1 MIKAGPGTRRAQ
13 YIKES
18 FEDYSGLKLALEKK
32 KSVSFYIYPPVLA
45 DVQRA
50 RQGGTYF
57 HQGAFVRFK
66 RDEVE
71 IGLGS
76 THSPAIKEIF
86 LKNTGQ
92 SELELIAKKLAQL
105 SDGDAYMYW
114 DSAIAQKLKNKT
126 IEQQEFLSD
135 AGYFCCNFDSLR
147 GFKSILDVCKIKPE
161 SWVNDTMDGRHFEIS
176 AFFYKHEAAKIDSAI
191 KLLAKYLQN
200 FLPSDKYKTRVDNLR
215 RFLVKLSKEKAIP
228 KICAHKGCQRVRDL
242 EAAHIKRYIDGGGD
256 DPRNGIWLCHEHHL
270 LQENTDRKW
279 HLKNLKFESIKH
291 SHLVPQIDL
300 IIKKS
305 NKK

>member
-18 FEDYSGLKLALEKK
+18 FEDYSGLRLALEKK

-66 RDEVE
+66 GNEVE

-92 SELELIAKKLAQL
+92 SELELIAVKLARL
-105 SDGDAYMYW
+105 SDGDTYMFW
-114 DSAIAQKLKNKT
+114 DSTKARKLKDKT
-126 IEQQEFLSD
+126 IEHQEFLSD
-135 AGYFCCNFDSLR
+135 SGYFCST
-147 GFKSILDVCKIKPE
+147 I
-161 SWVNDTMDGRHFEIS
+161 
-176 AFFYKHEAAKIDSAI
+176 
-191 KLLAKYLQN
+191 
-200 FLPSDKYKTRVDNLR
+200 
-215 RFLVKLSKEKAIP
+215 
-228 KICAHKGCQRVRDL
+228 
-242 EAAHIKRYIDGGGD
+242 
-256 DPRNGIWLCHEHHL
+256 
-270 LQENTDRKW
+270 
-279 HLKNLKFESIKH
+279 ESIKGF
-291 SHLVPQIDL
+291 
-300 IIKKS
+300 KKI
-305 NKK
+305 